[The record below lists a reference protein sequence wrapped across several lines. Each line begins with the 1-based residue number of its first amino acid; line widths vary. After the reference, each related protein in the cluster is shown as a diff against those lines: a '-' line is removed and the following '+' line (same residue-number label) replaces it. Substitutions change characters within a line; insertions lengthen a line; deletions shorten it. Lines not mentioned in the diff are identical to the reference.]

1 LEILIKMTLF
11 SYLANHE
18 GVMLGIAILMLL
30 LGVGVAIY
38 LDRRNER
45 KLDRQRTVNPRTK
58 VIETNYEELNEIIK
72 NE

>member
-1 LEILIKMTLF
+1 
-11 SYLANHE
+11 
-18 GVMLGIAILMLL
+18 MLGIAILMLL

>member
-1 LEILIKMTLF
+1 MTLF